1 MQKGKL
7 RVLNLEDSPNDS
19 ELIEAEFAAAF
30 EDVEFFRV
38 QTRAAFTEA
47 LEVFKPDVILCDYKL
62 PDFDG
67 LTALKIVR
75 QTHPELP
82 VIIVT
87 GAMSDI
93 HAVELIHAG
102 AKDYVLKDRLARLV
116 PSVLRVLSEEEGIR
130 ARKASQKAL
139 QESETKYRA
148 IFESVRDIIYVLD
161 QEGRFVSINPVFQT
175 VTGFAPDEWIGRSF
189 HHLIHP
195 DDLSRAMESF
205 RNTIAK
211 EGSDFSELR
220 ILQKSGNYL
229 DAELSSVSTKLG
241 DSLHLLGVARDIS
254 ERKNAEKELH
264 RFNRAL
270 RTISSCNEVLI
281 HANDEHQL
289 LNDMCQVV
297 VKQAGYVHTWVGF
310 VEHNEQKTVRHI
322 AHAGFED
329 GELEQFMLTWAETA
343 NGFGP
348 AGTAI
353 RTQKPA
359 LVKDTLNDPT
369 YLPWRQHG
377 IRLGYLSVI
386 ALPLVASGNV
396 LGVLAIYSPDIDG
409 FSAEEIK
416 LLDELSD
423 DLAFGIESVRIRHLQ
438 VLTAQ
443 RLMRSMEGSI
453 AAMATTVEMRDPYT
467 AGHQH
472 RVAEL
477 SKAIAHE
484 LGLPEEE
491 AHGIYLAAEI
501 HDLGKVQVPA
511 EILSNPGKLGP
522 IQRQM
527 VQAHAQAGFDI
538 LKDIDFPWPIAQ
550 MVYQHHECLDG
561 SGYPNGLKD
570 GEILFGA
577 KIIAV
582 ADVVEAMSSH
592 RPYRPGLGIEAALEE
607 VSRMRGVRYDA
618 TVVDACITLFRERGY
633 SLPAAWAAPPIAMR
647 SVAT

>member
-47 LEVFKPDVILCDYKL
+47 LEVFKPDVILAEVMRRGFA
-62 PDFDG
+62 P
-67 LTALKIVR
+67 
-75 QTHPELP
+75 P
-82 VIIVT
+82 VIMVT

-93 HAVELIHAG
+93 HAVELIDAG

-310 VEHNEQKTVRHI
+310 VEHNEQKTVRPLGRRS
-322 AHAGFED
+322 ARK
-329 GELEQFMLTWAETA
+329 
-343 NGFGP
+343 N
-348 AGTAI
+348 
-353 RTQKPA
+353 
-359 LVKDTLNDPT
+359 
-369 YLPWRQHG
+369 
-377 IRLGYLSVI
+377 RLW
-386 ALPLVASGNV
+386 
-396 LGVLAIYSPDIDG
+396 
-409 FSAEEIK
+409 
-416 LLDELSD
+416 
-423 DLAFGIESVRIRHLQ
+423 
-438 VLTAQ
+438 
-443 RLMRSMEGSI
+443 
-453 AAMATTVEMRDPYT
+453 
-467 AGHQH
+467 
-472 RVAEL
+472 
-477 SKAIAHE
+477 
-484 LGLPEEE
+484 
-491 AHGIYLAAEI
+491 
-501 HDLGKVQVPA
+501 
-511 EILSNPGKLGP
+511 
-522 IQRQM
+522 
-527 VQAHAQAGFDI
+527 
-538 LKDIDFPWPIAQ
+538 LKT
-550 MVYQHHECLDG
+550 
-561 SGYPNGLKD
+561 
-570 GEILFGA
+570 
-577 KIIAV
+577 
-582 ADVVEAMSSH
+582 
-592 RPYRPGLGIEAALEE
+592 R
-607 VSRMRGVRYDA
+607 
-618 TVVDACITLFRERGY
+618 
-633 SLPAAWAAPPIAMR
+633 
-647 SVAT
+647 